1 MDDPAD
7 QVGAMTGTKT
17 GTSIATLVR
26 GRGRVRG
33 AVIAAVMLMIGCVAQ
48 EIAGPGVVTEVR
60 ILPDTVVLRV
70 GDSSLVRAAALDA
83 SSAWLVQKI
92 ADWSSSAASVMTV
105 DADGMV
111 RGIGSGTA
119 TLTASIG
126 PVEGTAVVIV
136 SSAATTIAAVA
147 GNGQTAAVNASV
159 SVAPAVRVT
168 DASNASVPGVAV
180 TFTPSVGS
188 GSITP
193 SVTVLTGFDGVA
205 RVGAW
210 TLGPAAGAQS
220 LSASIAGAG
229 ITGNPVSFTATA
241 TVGAPSAT
249 QSTITASSATIAPSS
264 GLSFTTVTVTVRD
277 AAGSTVM
284 GATVVLSATGTGNV
298 VTQPTAPTN
307 AQGQATGAFSS
318 TVAGVKVISAT
329 VNGATPLVQTA
340 TVDVSATAAA
350 GLVVATQP
358 AGAVSNT
365 LFTTQ
370 PVVEIRDAFGNR
382 VLSASGPVTVSLVS
396 GNGTLITDGSFTV
409 NAVAGRATF
418 SGLRI
423 RGASA
428 VRDTLG
434 TGKHLLQFSTPG
446 FTAVS
451 ADSLNVD
458 VSYAYNVVDVYTR
471 NSCLG
476 CHGYTIA
483 NTVNQPTTLA
493 PCAPRLRI
501 VAYDTL
507 NSAIYEKIKNAVPA
521 CGGVMPVAGQMSL
534 RQILLVRDWIMQG
547 ARNN

>member
-7 QVGAMTGTKT
+7 QVGAMSRAIGRR
-17 GTSIATLVR
+17 R
-26 GRGRVRG
+26 GFNRAAVLG
-33 AVIAAVMLMIGCVAQ
+33 AVALAFGCVAQ
-48 EIAGPGVVTEVR
+48 EISGPGDVAQIRV
-60 ILPDTVVLRV
+60 LPDTLVLRV
-70 GDSSLVRAAALDA
+70 GDTSTVRAAALDA
-83 SSAWLVQKI
+83 TAAWLVQQV
-92 ADWSSSAASVMTV
+92 AAWGSSAAGVMTV
-105 DADGMV
+105 DSSGLV
-111 RGIGSGTA
+111 RGIASGTA

-126 PVEGTAVVIV
+126 SVEGTAVVLV
-136 SSAATTIAAVA
+136 SSAATAIAAVE
-147 GNGQTAAVNASV
+147 GNGQSAAVNAP
-159 SVAPAVRVT
+159 VAVDPAVRVT
-168 DASNASVPGVAV
+168 DANNTAVPGVAV
-180 TFTPSVGS
+180 TFAPAVGS
-188 GSITP
+188 GNVTP

-220 LSASIAGAG
+220 LSASISGTG
-229 ITGNPVSFTATA
+229 ITGNPVSFSATA
-241 TVGAPSAT
+241 TVGPPSDT
-249 QSTITASSATIAPSS
+249 QSSIAVSSATIAPSS
-264 GLSFTTVTVTVRD
+264 GLSFTNVTVTVRD

-284 GATVVLSATGTGNV
+284 GATVVLAATGSGNV
-298 VTQPTAPTN
+298 VTQPTAATN
-307 AQGQATGAFSS
+307 ALGQATGAFSS
-318 TVAGVKVISAT
+318 TVAGLKVLSAT
-329 VNGATPLVQTA
+329 VNGTTTLVQTA
-340 TVDVSATAAA
+340 TVDVSASTAA

-358 AGAVSNT
+358 AGAVSNS
-365 LFTTQ
+365 LFATQ

-396 GNGTLITDGSFTV
+396 GNGTLVTDGSFTV
-409 NAVAGRATF
+409 NAVNGRATF
-418 SGLRI
+418 TGLRI

-434 TGKHLLQFSTPG
+434 TGTHRLQFSTPG
-446 FTAVS
+446 FAAVT

-507 NSAIYEKIKNAVPA
+507 NSAIYEKIRNSVPA
-521 CGGVMPVAGQMSL
+521 CGGVMPPMPATMSL
-534 RQILLVRDWIMQG
+534 LQILLVRDWIMQG

>member
-7 QVGAMTGTKT
+7 QVSAMSRPSFRTHRLIG
-17 GTSIATLVR
+17 S
-26 GRGRVRG
+26 
-33 AVIAAVMLMIGCVAQ
+33 AVIAAVLFIFGCVAQ
-48 EIAGPGVVTEVR
+48 GIDGPGAASVVR

-70 GDSSLVRAAALDA
+70 GDSSRVRAAALDA
-83 SSAWLVQKI
+83 NATWLVSEA
-92 ADWSSSAASVMTV
+92 ADWTSNAAGVMTV
-105 DADGMV
+105 DGAGLV

-119 TLTASIG
+119 TLTASVGAIQ
-126 PVEGTAVVIV
+126 GTAAVIV
-136 SSAATTIAAVA
+136 SSAPTAVA
-147 GNGQTAAVNASV
+147 VFAGDGQSAAVNAAV
-159 SVAPAVRVT
+159 PVAPAVRVR
-168 DASNASVPGVAV
+168 DANNASVPGVAV
-180 TFTPSVGS
+180 TFAPAAGS
-188 GSITP
+188 GSVTP

-210 TLGPAAGAQS
+210 GLGPAAGAQS
-220 LSASIAGAG
+220 LSASITGAG
-229 ITGNPVSFTATA
+229 ITGNPVTFTATA
-241 TVGAPSAT
+241 TVGAPSAA
-249 QSTITASSATIAPSS
+249 QSGIAVSSATIAPSS

-284 GATVVLSATGTGNV
+284 GANVVLSATGTGNV

-307 AQGQATGAFSS
+307 ALGQASGAFSS
-318 TVAGVKVISAT
+318 TVAGSKVISAT
-329 VNGATPLVQTA
+329 VNGTTTLVQTA
-340 TVDVSATAAA
+340 IVDVSASAVA

-358 AGAVSNT
+358 AGAVANA

-382 VLSASGPVTVSLVS
+382 VLSASGAVTVSLVS
-396 GNGTLITDGSFTV
+396 GNGTLATDASFTV
-409 NAVAGRATF
+409 NAVNGRATF

-423 RGASA
+423 RGTSL

-434 TGKHLLQFSTPG
+434 TGKHVLQFSTPG
-446 FTAVS
+446 FTAVT

-458 VSYAYNVVDVYTR
+458 VSYAYNVVDVFTR

-476 CHGYTIA
+476 CHGFTIA
-483 NTVNQPTTLA
+483 NTVGQPATLA
-493 PCAPRLRI
+493 PCAPMTRV

-507 NSAIYEKIKNAVPA
+507 NSAIYDKIRRVAPA
-521 CGGVMPVAGQMSL
+521 CGGVMPPAGQMSL

>member
-1 MDDPAD
+1 MGDPAD
-7 QVGAMTGTKT
+7 QVGAMSGRMIDSSLRGRRRVRT
-17 GTSIATLVR
+17 AVMVAVTLV
-26 GRGRVRG
+26 V
-33 AVIAAVMLMIGCVAQ
+33 GCVAQ

-60 ILPDTVVLRV
+60 ILPDTVVLRI
-70 GDSSLVRAAALDA
+70 GDTSAVRAAALDA
-83 SSAWLVQKI
+83 SSAWLVQRV
-92 ADWSSSAASVMTV
+92 AEWGSSAAGVMTV
-105 DADGMV
+105 DAAGIV

-126 PVEGTAVVIV
+126 SVQGTAVVLV
-136 SSAATTIAAVA
+136 SGNASTIASFA
-147 GNGQTAAVNASV
+147 GNGQSAAVNAPV

-180 TFTPSVGS
+180 TFAPSAGS
-188 GSITP
+188 GSVTP

-249 QSTITASSATIAPSS
+249 QSGIVVSSAVIAPSS

-284 GATVVLSATGTGNV
+284 GANVALSATGTGNV
-298 VTQPTAPTN
+298 VTQPTASTN
-307 AQGQATGAFSS
+307 ALGQATGAFSS
-318 TVAGVKVISAT
+318 TVAGLKVISAT
-329 VNGATPLVQTA
+329 VNGTTTLVQTA
-340 TVDVSATAAA
+340 TVDVSASAAA

-365 LFTTQ
+365 LFSTQ

-396 GNGTLITDGSFTV
+396 GNGTLVTDASFTV
-409 NAVAGRATF
+409 NAVNGRATF

-423 RGASA
+423 RGTSA

-434 TGKHLLQFSTPG
+434 TGTHRLQFSTPG
-446 FTAVS
+446 FTAVT

-521 CGGVMPVAGQMSL
+521 CGGVMPPAGQISL